1 MGNRKSSKKYF
12 FSVEGE
18 TEEWYLL
25 WLRDLINSTDHAA
38 YKVSIDCKIEKDP
51 LKRAKGLVNTSKT
64 EIYHFFDY
72 ESDEDVHVKRFTDT
86 MDRMKQAMSIGKQIK
101 YKFGC
106 SNFAFDLWI
115 VLHKIDCNGAL
126 PHRRGYLAYINR
138 AFGKNFESM
147 DEYKREDNFKGC
159 LNQLTLE
166 DVIRAI
172 ERSERIMVR
181 NAENGY
187 ILHNYKGFKYYKENP
202 SLAVWEAIKKIMQ
215 DCKLI

>member
-72 ESDEDVHVKRFTDT
+72 ESDEDVHVK
-86 MDRMKQAMSIGKQIK
+86 QIK
-101 YKFGC
+101 YKFGY

-147 DEYKREDNFKGC
+147 AEYKREDNFKGC

>member
-72 ESDEDVHVKRFTDT
+72 KR
-86 MDRMKQAMSIGKQIK
+86 MRLCMAGRGLSMLL
-101 YKFGC
+101 
-106 SNFAFDLWI
+106 AP
-115 VLHKIDCNGAL
+115 LHTKTCN
-126 PHRRGYLAYINR
+126 HY
-138 AFGKNFESM
+138 
-147 DEYKREDNFKGC
+147 
-159 LNQLTLE
+159 
-166 DVIRAI
+166 
-172 ERSERIMVR
+172 
-181 NAENGY
+181 
-187 ILHNYKGFKYYKENP
+187 
-202 SLAVWEAIKKIMQ
+202 
-215 DCKLI
+215 

>member
-101 YKFGC
+101 YKFGY

-202 SLAVWEAIKKIMQ
+202 SLAVWGAIKKIMQ